1 MTPAATGAAD
11 SLCAL
16 TVMGGEL
23 VAVVGERDWD
33 SRDGDSRDGDSRDG
47 NRGLMTFVAADDAA
61 DELKAYTLIGT
72 VKRKKV
78 SCNTILIAITEWAT
92 RPI

>member
-23 VAVVGERDWD
+23 VAVVGERDGD
-33 SRDGDSRDGDSRDG
+33 GRDGDSKDGDRRD
-47 NRGLMTFVAADDAA
+47 RLMTFVAADDTA
-61 DELKAYTLIGT
+61 DELKAYTVIGT

>member
-23 VAVVGERDWD
+23 VAVVGERD
-33 SRDGDSRDGDSRDG
+33 GDSRDGDR
-47 NRGLMTFVAADDAA
+47 LMTFVAADDAA

>member
-1 MTPAATGAAD
+1 MTPVATEAAD

-16 TVMGGEL
+16 TVMGEL
-23 VAVVGERDWD
+23 VAVVGERD
-33 SRDGDSRDGDSRDG
+33 GDSRDGDR
-47 NRGLMTFVAADDAA
+47 LMTFVAADDAA

>member
-33 SRDGDSRDGDSRDG
+33 SRDGDSRDG

-61 DELKAYTLIGT
+61 ADELKAYTVVGT
-72 VKRKKV
+72 VKRKKFHV
-78 SCNTILIAITEWAT
+78 ILSCCYY
-92 RPI
+92 

>member
-61 DELKAYTLIGT
+61 ADELKAYTVVGT
-72 VKRKKV
+72 VKRKKFHV
-78 SCNTILIAITEWAT
+78 ILSCCYY
-92 RPI
+92 

>member
-23 VAVVGERDWD
+23 VAVVGERD
-33 SRDGDSRDGDSRDG
+33 GDSRDGDR
-47 NRGLMTFVAADDAA
+47 LMTFVAADDAA
-61 DELKAYTLIGT
+61 ADELKAYTVVGT
-72 VKRKKV
+72 VKRKKFHV
-78 SCNTILIAITEWAT
+78 ILSCCYY
-92 RPI
+92 